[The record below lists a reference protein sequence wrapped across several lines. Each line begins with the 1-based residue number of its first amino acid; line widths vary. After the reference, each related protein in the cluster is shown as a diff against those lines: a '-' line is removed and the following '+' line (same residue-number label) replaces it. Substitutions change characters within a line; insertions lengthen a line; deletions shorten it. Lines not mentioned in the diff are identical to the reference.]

1 MPARAGATRARA
13 GGRAE
18 RLGLL
23 AASDSTARLIR
34 TQPSASG
41 GPASAGARGARRH
54 MGRFVLFVVV
64 PGSGTVD
71 LVDLTGSGG
80 FAHRHGDTSVAYSFA
95 YAPP

>member
-1 MPARAGATRARA
+1 
-13 GGRAE
+13 
-18 RLGLL
+18 
-23 AASDSTARLIR
+23 
-34 TQPSASG
+34 
-41 GPASAGARGARRH
+41 

-71 LVDLTGSGG
+71 LVGLVGLAGSGG

>member
-1 MPARAGATRARA
+1 
-13 GGRAE
+13 
-18 RLGLL
+18 
-23 AASDSTARLIR
+23 SDSTARLNR

-71 LVDLTGSGG
+71 LVGLVGLAGSGG